1 METTNAA
8 SPAGDVARRERG
20 EAPARR
26 GTRGGENVGRAE
38 RALSVGGGAAL
49 LLAAA
54 RRRDAA
60 STLLALAGAALAYRG
75 ATGHCPMYQ
84 AMGVSTSDGGRPHL
98 EQQHGEAAVLDA
110 SKAIRVERAV
120 TINRPREELYAY
132 WRDFENLP
140 RIMQHLE
147 SVTVLDATRSR
158 WKAKAPAGQS
168 VEWDAVINH
177 EEPNARIGWKSEGEA
192 TVPNAGSVRFSDA
205 PGGRGTEVHVTLEYD
220 PPAGRLGQLV
230 ARLFGEE
237 PSVQVREDLRR
248 FKAIME
254 AGEAPTN
261 DVRAAGRSEVSA

>member
-1 METTNAA
+1 MDTTNAGA
-8 SPAGDVARRERG
+8 PADGIERRDRR

-49 LLAAA
+49 LLAAT
-54 RRRDAA
+54 RRRDASGA
-60 STLLALAGAALAYRG
+60 LLAVAGAALAWRG
-75 ATGHCPMYQ
+75 ATGRCPVYH
-84 AMGVSTSDGGRPHL
+84 ALGVSTRDDGHPHL

-110 SKAIRVERAV
+110 SRAIRVERAV
-120 TINRPREELYAY
+120 TIDRPREELYAY
-132 WRDFENLP
+132 WRQLDNLP

-147 SVTVLDATRSR
+147 SVTVLDEKRSR
-158 WKAKAPAGQS
+158 WKAKAPAGQT

-177 EEPNARIGWKSEGEA
+177 EEQNARIGWKSEGNA

-230 ARLFGEE
+230 AKLFGKE
-237 PSVQVREDLRR
+237 PDVQVREDLRR
-248 FKAIME
+248 FKQVME
-254 AGEAPTN
+254 TGETPRVQGQTS
-261 DVRAAGRSEVSA
+261 GRS